1 MNEPKLTAPQRR
13 YEIMSDPEDV
23 HQSLV
28 SSFGKDTPAEFEVEL
43 ADIYEG
49 PYIPDE
55 ILKRSVGM
63 YVLSLSC
70 SRRTG
75 DVRASGYT
83 VDNSAET
90 VSVVI
95 PKDREKKSTLHLL
108 DISSTIDKE

>member
-1 MNEPKLTAPQRR
+1 MSEPKLTAPQRR
-13 YEIMSDPEDV
+13 YEIMSDSDDV

-28 SSFGKDTPAEFEVEL
+28 SSFGKDTPAEFEVRL
-43 ADIYEG
+43 ADVYEE
-49 PYIPDE
+49 PRIPDE
-55 ILKRSVGM
+55 ILKRSIGM

-75 DVRASGYT
+75 DVRASGHT

-95 PKDREKKSTLHLL
+95 PKDRERKPTLHLL
-108 DISSTIDKE
+108 DISSTTGNE